1 MRQSPSLQNFL
12 TRAKFEHIDETPAVR
27 KCQKQD
33 VQHVFTYRKANSSNK
48 KNGRHFSILSSIT
61 CESSNLIYDIKCSLF
76 GEHCIGQTGDKPR
89 YQMTVHRQKNRKN
102 TSARL

>member
-33 VQHVFTYRKANSSNK
+33 VQHVFTYRKANSSNQK
-48 KNGRHFSILSSIT
+48 TADIIVYFPLLLVKV
-61 CESSNLIYDIKCSLF
+61 LI
-76 GEHCIGQTGDKPR
+76 
-89 YQMTVHRQKNRKN
+89 
-102 TSARL
+102 

>member
-33 VQHVFTYRKANSSNK
+33 VQHVFTYRKANSSNQK
-48 KNGRHFSILSSIT
+48 KR
-61 CESSNLIYDIKCSLF
+61 
-76 GEHCIGQTGDKPR
+76 QTF
-89 YQMTVHRQKNRKN
+89 
-102 TSARL
+102 